1 MAKKENV
8 KRGWHLLDASG
19 VPLGRLAVSAATVL
33 MGKHK
38 PEYTPHVDTGDF
50 VIIVNASKVLL
61 TGKKRESKVYRY
73 HTGYLGH
80 LKERKFEDVA
90 SKRPE
95 EVIELAVR
103 RMLPKTKLG
112 RAMFKKLK
120 VYPDL
125 DHPHEAQQPKAWN
138 GGYGRGVHQVGGKD

>member
-1 MAKKENV
+1 MAKKGTV
-8 KRGWHLLDASG
+8 KPEWHLMDCEG
-19 VPLGRLAVSAATVL
+19 VPLGRLAVTAATVL

-50 VIIVNASKVLL
+50 VVITNAAKILL
-61 TGKKRESKVYRY
+61 TGKKRENKVYRT

-80 LKERKFEDVA
+80 LKERKFEDLMA
-90 SKRPE
+90 KRPE
-95 EVIELAVR
+95 EVVELAVR

-120 VYPDL
+120 VYPGS
-125 DHPHEAQQPKAWN
+125 DHPHEAQQPRAWR
-138 GGYGRGVHQVGGKD
+138 GGYGRGVHPAGGDA